1 MTVNFRKLSQ
11 RKSFGTATSLRDN
24 CEAVILFSK
33 TVSFRL
39 EQGTRKSCPVG
50 SLLVAI
56 CIEPLSQR
64 IIRNRNIRGIVVKGG
79 EQKMSL
85 FADDRLQN
93 AQDILE

>member
-33 TVSFRL
+33 NVSFRL

-64 IIRNRNIRGIVVKGG
+64 IIQNRNIRGIVVKGG